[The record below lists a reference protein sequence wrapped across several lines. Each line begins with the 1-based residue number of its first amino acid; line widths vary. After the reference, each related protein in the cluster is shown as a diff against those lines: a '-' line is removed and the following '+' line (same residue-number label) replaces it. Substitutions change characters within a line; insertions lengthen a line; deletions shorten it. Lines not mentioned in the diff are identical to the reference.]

1 MQNVHLYLTLFPTES
16 LIASHLNPQAFAIYM
31 ATGTKRG
38 SSEPLTFIEITGDTS
53 HFIDPDYLTTELG
66 KLPEGR
72 IKHSLYLSIYRSLEE
87 TPLANLG
94 SLYLVTHDGRS
105 LCLEPSDAP
114 EFPAD
119 ENKFLYQELCPVRPL
134 VVSNLNPVAFC
145 QHMTNPTVKI
155 HLPKIAFVHKRVV
168 DLDQWS
174 ESGYYGGHYLA
185 SPSHVKSCFQ
195 SLDKATGKYTKVIG
209 RSRLQTFNYGLIDSG
224 VYVGDSQTVRFY
236 PMKSREELNNKHY
249 AWAKSAQIL

>member
-1 MQNVHLYLTLFPTES
+1 MHTVHLYLTLFPTES
-16 LIASHLNPQAFAIYM
+16 LIASHLDPRAFAIYM

-38 SSEPLTFIEITGDTS
+38 SSEPLTFIEITGDS
-53 HFIDPDYLTTELG
+53 ASFVDPDHLKAELG

-72 IKHSLYLSIYRSLEE
+72 IKHSLYLSIYRSLEQ

-105 LCLEPSDAP
+105 LCLDPSDP
-114 EFPAD
+114 PQFQEE

-134 VVSNLNPVAFC
+134 VVSNLNPTAFC
-145 QHMTNPTVKI
+145 KHMTHPDVKI

-195 SLDKATGKYTKVIG
+195 SLDKAKGKYTKVIG

-224 VYVGDSQTVRFY
+224 IYVGDAQEVLFY
-236 PMKSREELNNKHY
+236 KMKSREELDAGHY